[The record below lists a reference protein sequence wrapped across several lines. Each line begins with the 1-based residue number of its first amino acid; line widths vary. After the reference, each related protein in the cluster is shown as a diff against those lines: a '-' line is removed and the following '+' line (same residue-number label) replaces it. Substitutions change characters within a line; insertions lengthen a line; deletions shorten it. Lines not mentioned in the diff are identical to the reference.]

1 VLDAVIFIPLTD
13 PQARQWAMMCF
24 SHCARSGYTPVAV
37 VHRWCDI
44 LPMILAGVRPVV
56 VVARQDHIPCDRL
69 PRVEVVSAMPD
80 PLKPISSQ
88 QRTRR
93 T

>member
-13 PQARQWAMMCF
+13 PSARQWAMMCF

-44 LPMILAGVRPVV
+44 LQMILAGARPVV
-56 VVARQDHIPCDRL
+56 VVAKRDHIPGDRL
-69 PRVEVVSAMPD
+69 PRIEVVSERPEPFRPA
-80 PLKPISSQ
+80 SSQ
-88 QRTRR
+88 VRTRR
-93 T
+93 M